1 MELLKDRMRWALKR
15 AGISQAALARAVGV
29 KAPSVNAWCSG
40 ETKTIEGENLM
51 RAAQALKVN
60 PYWLATGKGSREPLS
75 AGEVPT
81 DHLLGETITAGLASP
96 PSHSMTLDPGILFEA
111 ERWVLFEEGPV
122 IKGPGGVERLK
133 NPYPPRLRAERLSAL
148 YAMIAA
154 DGGTLSPANSAALI
168 EAAKARPDK
177 GVEGDRV
184 ADRGIRA
191 ANK

>member
-1 MELLKDRMRWALKR
+1 MQTLKDRIRWAMKQ
-15 AGISQAALARAVGV
+15 AGVSQADLARAVGI
-29 KAPSVNAWCSG
+29 KPPSVNAWASG
-40 ETKTIEGENLM
+40 QTKTIEGENLV
-51 RAAQALKVN
+51 RAARKLNVN

-75 AGEVPT
+75 IGGSSE
-81 DHLLGETITAGLASP
+81 DLLGETVTSGLALH

-122 IKGPGGVERLK
+122 VKGPDGAERLK
-133 NPYPPRLRAERLSAL
+133 NAYAPRPRAERLSAL

-168 EAAKARPDK
+168 EAARARSNQ
-177 GVEGDRV
+177 GVESGRGDERSN
-184 ADRGIRA
+184 RA